1 MNSKVNAQT
10 ANERVV
16 IGSFEKQFAPL
27 HTRYCSLI
35 QATPL
40 EILYRKPRPSSARP
54 LYSVGE
60 NVLRGA
66 GSIEQTF
73 GGITA
78 NLWDDPFEW
87 TLPENLSTAANVI
100 EYLGEV
106 EATRQRAFA
115 CFARDADLLKEI
127 LTPGNAMR
135 PLIDLLTETLVKAS
149 DYYGRATAT
158 LSLLSDLA
166 VSQCWKGRQARDP
179 GTPTK

>member
-1 MNSKVNAQT
+1 MKSNIKA
-10 ANERVV
+10 ANDRTV
-16 IGSFEKQFAPL
+16 IGSFEKQFARL
-27 HTRYCSLI
+27 HARYCSLI
-35 QATPL
+35 QSTPS
-40 EILYRKPRPSSARP
+40 EILYRNPRSSGTRL

-87 TLPENLSTAANVI
+87 TLPENLSSAASVI
-100 EYLGEV
+100 EYLEEC

-158 LSLLSDLA
+158 LSLLSDLPI
-166 VSQCWKGRQARDP
+166 SQC
-179 GTPTK
+179 